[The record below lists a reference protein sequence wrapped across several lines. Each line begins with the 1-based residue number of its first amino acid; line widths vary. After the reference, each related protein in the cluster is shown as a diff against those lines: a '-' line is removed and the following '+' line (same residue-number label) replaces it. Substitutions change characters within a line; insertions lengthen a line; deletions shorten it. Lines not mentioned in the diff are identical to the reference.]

1 MPPVGCIDASLQHSY
16 VHIMSTRPS
25 ISRAPPAT
33 PPVPR
38 CQTFTLQSLAL
49 LVDRLR
55 HARKVLRAQLEG
67 GPTAHTDLVVGR
79 LLRDLEATVRGER
92 E

>member
-1 MPPVGCIDASLQHSY
+1 MQEPEGPQHSY

-25 ISRAPPAT
+25 IIRARPAHPT
-33 PPVPR
+33 PVPR
-38 CQTFTLQSLAL
+38 RQTVTLQSLAL

-79 LLRDLEATVRGER
+79 LLRDLEAAVRGER